1 MRVSIPALRRVVLL
15 SALAIVAVAC
25 NSTTTVTAPP
35 AATPPA
41 TTPPA
46 TTAPETTAPETT
58 APESTAPSAGSPSA
72 APEGSACAL
81 TDLAVTA
88 GGWGAAAGSRGADVS
103 VENRGATACEL
114 PAGPT
119 IAILDAGGT
128 QLLTSPATDQPGPTL
143 QPGAVATFTVL
154 FSNWCDEGAAL
165 PLRGALVDGAAG
177 IPVPGLDMTA
187 DALPPCNGPGQP
199 PALSANPWE
208 PVAG

>member
-1 MRVSIPALRRVVLL
+1 MRDSIPALRRVVLL
-15 SALAIVAVAC
+15 AALAIVAVAC

-46 TTAPETTAPETT
+46 TT

-103 VENRGATACEL
+103 VENRGAAACDL

-119 IAILDAGGT
+119 VAILDAGGT
-128 QLLTSPATDQPGPTL
+128 QLLASPATDQPGPTL
-143 QPGAVATFTVL
+143 EPGAVATFTVL
-154 FSNWCDEGAAL
+154 FSNWCEQGAAL
-165 PLRGALVDGAAG
+165 PLRVVLVDGAAG
-177 IPVPGLDMTA
+177 IPVPDLDMTA
-187 DALPPCNGPGQP
+187 DDVPPCNGPGQP

-208 PVAG
+208 PVSG

>member
-1 MRVSIPALRRVVLL
+1 MRDSIPALRRVVLL

-41 TTPPA
+41 TSPPA
-46 TTAPETTAPETT
+46 TA
-58 APESTAPSAGSPSA
+58 APESTAPSVGSPSA
-72 APEGSACAL
+72 APEGGACAL

-103 VENRGATACEL
+103 VENRGAAACEL

-119 IAILDAGGT
+119 VAILDAGGT
-128 QLLTSPATDQPGPTL
+128 QLLASPATDQPGPTL
-143 QPGAVATFTVL
+143 EPGAVATFTVL
-154 FSNWCDEGAAL
+154 FSNWCEEGAAL
-165 PLRGALVDGAAG
+165 PLRVALVDGAAG

-187 DALPPCNGPGQP
+187 DDLPPCNGPGQP

-208 PVAG
+208 PVSG